1 MITIHDAIEQYL
13 SAVAASRSPRTTRS
27 YRSGLDHFLAA
38 LKDVQLDPDKTEAAA
53 LDEGRIS
60 IFIKHITTMSPA
72 TQALYLTAVRGFY
85 QFLASE
91 RLADP
96 NLPRLQELVR
106 RRSRRQ
112 GRRIPQFPREEIE
125 QLIAYSDRLAGKS
138 VEEAAPSQGGEGTT
152 RMRSIS
158 RSERQRVRL
167 RNLRDRALILFL
179 ADTGLRIS
187 EACSLTLGDVDF
199 YEARLTVIGKGDQQ
213 AFVRISQRALT
224 ALQDYLT
231 ERTGGQAGRTQGLGT
246 TGQKNKSKPLFTR
259 HDRGAGIRELR
270 RLDTSSAWDIVKTRA
285 REAVGETAAAQIHPH
300 SFRHYFVT
308 VVLLATNNLE
318 KTRRL
323 ARHKSIT
330 VTQRYAEIDPE
341 LDQDY
346 YEIFDS
352 KEK

>member
-1 MITIHDAIEQYL
+1 MTTIQEAVEQYL
-13 SAVAASRSPRTTRS
+13 ESVAAARSPRTARA
-27 YRSGLDHFLAA
+27 YRSGMEHFRAA
-38 LKDVQLDPDKTEAAA
+38 LVQAKIDPEAQDVAGFSEGQIA
-53 LDEGRIS
+53 L
-60 IFIKHITTMSPA
+60 FIKHISRMSPA
-72 TQALYLTAVRGFY
+72 TQALYLTAARGFY
-85 QFLASE
+85 HFLAAE

-106 RRSRRQ
+106 RRARRQ
-112 GRRIPQFPREEIE
+112 GRRIPQFPRTEIE
-125 QLIAYSDRLAGKS
+125 QLIAYAENLAAKPVTVPEPAPDAARPPAARSDRRRA
-138 VEEAAPSQGGEGTT
+138 
-152 RMRSIS
+152 
-158 RSERQRVRL
+158 RL

-199 YEARLTVIGKGDQQ
+199 HEARLTVIGKGDQQ
-213 AFVRISQRALT
+213 ALVRISRRALD
-224 ALQDYLT
+224 ALREYLT
-231 ERTGGQAGRTQGLGT
+231 ERQGSAVQP
-246 TGQKNKSKPLFTR
+246 TGQKRKSQPLFTR
-259 HDRGAGIRELR
+259 HDRGSGKGEALR
-270 RLDTSSAWDIVKTRA
+270 PLDSSSAWDLVRA
-285 REAVGETAAAQIHPH
+285 RAAEAVGEAAAAQIHPH

-346 YEIFDS
+346 YEIFDGGG
-352 KEK
+352 KG